1 MAGDP
6 AQELYQ
12 RFEIEVRTPKR
23 RLLIDAL
30 LPDAS
35 AIPTALPIVQAPPP
49 IPAEDLGFLGRDRL
63 VDRDPQPE
71 EERPRPRRKAR
82 PAPVHRKEGP
92 KSLEEEVAEFMNR
105 DRSSALAPDVEDPG
119 PRRGSASG
127 SSSSDPSSSDPA
139 S

>member
-30 LPDAS
+30 LPDPS
-35 AIPTALPIVQAPPP
+35 TIPSSLPVVQAPPP
-49 IPAEDLGFLGRDRL
+49 VAAEDLGFLGRDRIA
-63 VDRDPQPE
+63 DRDPEPG
-71 EERPRPRRKAR
+71 EERPRPRKKAK
-82 PAPVHRKEGP
+82 PAPARRKEGP

-105 DRSSALAPDVEDPG
+105 DRPSALAPDVDEPG
-119 PRRGSASG
+119 PGRGSTSG
-127 SSSSDPSSSDPA
+127 SSSSSDPSSS
-139 S
+139 

>member
-1 MAGDP
+1 MAGDA

-23 RLLIDAL
+23 PLLIDAL
-30 LPDAS
+30 LPDAA

-63 VDRDPQPE
+63 ADRDPQPE
-71 EERPRPRRKAR
+71 EERPRPRRKTR
-82 PAPVHRKEGP
+82 PAPVRRKEGP

-105 DRSSALAPDVEDPG
+105 DRASALAPDVDEPG
-119 PRRGSASG
+119 PGRGSSSG